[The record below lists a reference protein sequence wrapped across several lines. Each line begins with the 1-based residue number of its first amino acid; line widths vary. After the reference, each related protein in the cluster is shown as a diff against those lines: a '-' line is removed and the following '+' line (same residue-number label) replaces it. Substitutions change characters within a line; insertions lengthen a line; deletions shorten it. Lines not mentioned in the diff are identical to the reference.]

1 MNIRQYHQRSLLIFA
16 LVALLAGLTVYLG
29 NEWFRESF
37 LRYFGISDPLGSAVG
52 SVLMLWVGYLGQ
64 RLAALAF
71 FNDTTF
77 GLGEVKEAADR
88 RFEVMEKVG
97 EEVAKELETVKSFN
111 DVSRE
116 QLNLVVQQTEAA
128 AYSIMERLQAID
140 TVANR
145 LDAFVRDSV
154 QQSDQL
160 AADGERSIA
169 ENAERIERMNVYI
182 ERRLDEAARDKARI
196 VEVVDQA
203 NSLGQLVQ
211 LIRHVAGQTN
221 LLALNAAI
229 EAARAGEAGRG
240 FAVVADEVRK
250 LSAETETA
258 VSKINDGINS
268 VAQTIQQQ
276 FSDKLEHDQVESEKR
291 ALLEFSSQLAVLNRD
306 YQAILKHD
314 AAVMADIKQ
323 SSAELATMFMDA
335 LASVQFQ
342 DITRQQVEQIVA
354 ALNRLDE
361 HAQTLASRLRDAEA
375 PDAQYKPLSQHLDSL
390 YANYVMDAQR
400 TQHKQ
405 ALREAVPVNTG
416 GANKIELF

>member
-1 MNIRQYHQRSLLIFA
+1 MNVRQYHQRSTLIFA
-16 LVALLAGLTVYLG
+16 LVALSAGLTVYLA

-37 LRYFGISDPLGSAVG
+37 LRSMGITDPVGSAVG
-52 SVLMLWVGYLGQ
+52 SVLMLFVAYLGQ
-64 RLAALAF
+64 RLVALAF
-71 FNDTTF
+71 FNDASF
-77 GLGEVKEAADR
+77 GLGEVTEAADR
-88 RFEVMEKVG
+88 RFAVMEKVG

-145 LDAFVRDSV
+145 LDAFVKESV
-154 QQSDQL
+154 EQSDQL

-169 ENAERIERMNVYI
+169 ENAERIQRMNIYI
-182 ERRLDEAARDKARI
+182 ERRLEDAARDKDRI
-196 VEVVDQA
+196 VEVVEKA
-203 NSLGQLVQ
+203 SSLGQLVQ

-250 LSAETETA
+250 LSAETESA
-258 VSKINDGINS
+258 VTKINEGINS
-268 VAQTIQQQ
+268 VAQTIQDQ
-276 FSDKLEHDQVESEKR
+276 FSDKLQHDQVESEKR
-291 ALLEFSSQLAVLNRD
+291 ALLEFSSQLEILNRD

-314 AAVMADIKQ
+314 AEVMADIKQ
-323 SSAELATMFMDA
+323 SSAELASMFMDA

-342 DITRQQVEQIVA
+342 DITRQQVEQIIA

-361 HAQTLASRLRDAEA
+361 HAQNLASRLRDSEA
-375 PDAQYKPLSQHLDSL
+375 PDAQYKPLSQHLDNL

-400 TQHKQ
+400 TQHKH
-405 ALREAVPVNTG
+405 ALHEAAPVNTG
-416 GANKIELF
+416 GSNKIELF